1 MDLEV
6 SRFAV
11 VSRQRESTTQTCG
24 STTYY
29 AGKRRTLNA
38 VATTAHCAIEGYI
51 SDMEA
56 YPERRRR
63 VQWLA
68 VKVWGYL
75 RVREYR
81 AIKS

>member
-6 SRFAV
+6 GRFALDWMSV
-11 VSRQRESTTQTCG
+11 GGRAWGGGVGRAFA
-24 STTYY
+24 YY
-29 AGKRRTLNA
+29 AGKRRTLKA
-38 VATTAHCAIEGYI
+38 VASTAHCAIEGYI

-56 YPERRRR
+56 YPGRRRG

-68 VKVWGYL
+68 AVGEGL
-75 RVREYR
+75 